1 VGQSGRIVSAGGAGE
16 ERGHDVRGVAVVQDS
31 SAAKAPSCLIES
43 GLDRR
48 VHGKQTGQMI
58 FGSHVVLFS
67 TDADADRAFLD
78 RVFGLEHLDAG
89 GGWMIFDLPPAEAAV
104 HPSDVG
110 GAQLYFMCDDLEV
123 EIRRLAE
130 IGVQCSP
137 IENARWGS
145 VTMIRLPGG
154 GDVGLY
160 RPTHPTMVERH

>member
-1 VGQSGRIVSAGGAGE
+1 
-16 ERGHDVRGVAVVQDS
+16 
-31 SAAKAPSCLIES
+31 
-43 GLDRR
+43 
-48 VHGKQTGQMI
+48 MI

-78 RVFGLEHLDAG
+78 RVMGLEHLDAG
-89 GGWMIFDLPPAEAAV
+89 GGWLIFDLPPAEAAV

-110 GAQLYFMCDDLEV
+110 GAQLYFMCDDLEA

-130 IGVQCSP
+130 IGVQCSA

-160 RPTHPTMVERH
+160 QPTHPTMVERH

>member
-1 VGQSGRIVSAGGAGE
+1 
-16 ERGHDVRGVAVVQDS
+16 
-31 SAAKAPSCLIES
+31 
-43 GLDRR
+43 
-48 VHGKQTGQMI
+48 MI

-78 RVFGLEHLDAG
+78 RVLRLEHLDAG
-89 GGWMIFDLPPAEAAV
+89 GGWLIFDLPPAEAAV

-110 GAQLYFMCDDLEV
+110 GAQLYSMCDDLEA

-130 IGVQCSP
+130 IGVQCSA

-154 GDVGLY
+154 GSGGVPGA
-160 RPTHPTMVERH
+160 V

>member
-1 VGQSGRIVSAGGAGE
+1 M
-16 ERGHDVRGVAVVQDS
+16 
-31 SAAKAPSCLIES
+31 
-43 GLDRR
+43 
-48 VHGKQTGQMI
+48 HGKQTRQVI

-89 GGWMIFDLPPAEAAV
+89 GGWLIFDLPPAEAAV

-130 IGVQCSP
+130 IGVQCSA

-160 RPTHPTMVERH
+160 QPTHPTMVERHQPHNCQ

>member
-1 VGQSGRIVSAGGAGE
+1 
-16 ERGHDVRGVAVVQDS
+16 
-31 SAAKAPSCLIES
+31 
-43 GLDRR
+43 
-48 VHGKQTGQMI
+48 MI

-67 TDADADRAFLD
+67 TDADADRTFLE

-89 GGWMIFDLPPAEAAV
+89 GGWLIFDLPPAEAAV

-123 EIRRLAE
+123 EMRRLAE
-130 IGVQCSP
+130 IGVQCSA

-160 RPTHPTMVERH
+160 QPTHPTMVERH